1 MPTATNTLKTNQQQ
15 QEELSGQYKISN
27 SRQKIHIA
35 KIETKPL
42 EKMSPML
49 TATLQTVFL
58 NVLSNILAQL
68 LQAYQKNVPLSL
80 NTTPLINFGIFALLS
95 TPPNILWQ
103 EWLESAFPSQVPVP
117 EEKDPKKKKL
127 SVANTAKKFLLDQSV
142 GGPINTVLFI
152 AGMAGLRGLPR
163 EEIIATVQTD
173 FWPLV
178 IASLKLWPAVAII
191 SFTLIPVERRTV
203 FGAMVALGWNVYIGL
218 VMNMS

>member
-1 MPTATNTLKTNQQQ
+1 MPTATNTLKAKEQQ
-15 QEELSGQYKISN
+15 QEVEELVTAVRPLKPGHRIN
-27 SRQKIHIA
+27 SPTA
-35 KIETKPL
+35 STSP
-42 EKMSPML
+42 KMPPML

-58 NVLSNILAQL
+58 NILSNILAQL

-80 NTTPLINFGIFALLS
+80 NITPLVNFGLFALLS

-103 EWLESAFPSQVPVP
+103 EWLESAFPSQVPT
-117 EEKDPKKKKL
+117 ENNEKSGKKKL
-127 SVANTAKKFLLDQSV
+127 SLANTAKKFVLDQAV
-142 GGPINTVLFI
+142 GGPVNTALFI
-152 AGMAGLRGLPR
+152 AGMAGLRGLPS
-163 EEIIATVQTD
+163 EEIVATVRSD